1 VLASNLWFEVNLLL
15 FPQGPD
21 QAAAKERAGT
31 AVSVKVLQNRELL
44 SYLADKADCVL

>member
-1 VLASNLWFEVNLLL
+1 LRTFGSRLIFFYFFKAQTRPPLRS
-15 FPQGPD
+15 
-21 QAAAKERAGT
+21 AAAGT